1 MLVAVIQETFR
12 IQMIYDIMCKYSLKY
27 FTLLIYFCVF
37 LNIPLTKS
45 VQINEPNVFYVNDD
59 TNEGQRIGRITHFN
73 GNQHVNLKSGHLKA
87 VIVRANRP
95 PAAYFRLNENTG
107 DLYTRT
113 VIDRESLCLKT
124 YQNDER
130 PNSLGRNLNIDFS
143 DSNYQ
148 SGAFLSNSK
157 IVNQCK
163 FTFQVALHRQAS
175 QQQQQETQEYQSND
189 PGLHHLPEF
198 IDIHVFVIDRNDHIP
213 TFQPHSVINLSI
225 PESVPIGT
233 RVQLPLAYDPDSPE
247 FSVQRYELYPLES
260 TDFSLHIQTTDVI
273 HNANLI
279 QEITGLFLELKTTLD
294 RETRESYALEVKA
307 FDSPSTTSSSS
318 ASSPSSP
325 TMNTFIPRLTDNRNV
340 LKIFLTIED
349 INDNGPIFQP
359 QNSSTQ
365 LDSHNDAIIRTIPSS
380 SSTSTSMLPAGIIT
394 YKVDIIEST
403 WPKSSVLQLI
413 TKDLDSS
420 KYSLTRYE
428 FSSNVEGIIKQL
440 FKLNEHSGELFL
452 RQPLDYE
459 KRTSYSFDV
468 LAIDSEY
475 DRRSKMESIG
485 SSSSSL
491 HLVSSRLQQN
501 IFTSTANIL
510 VNVIDINDEVPIIE
524 VDYLRV
530 DETTGRPATFARI
543 EENSDPPQF
552 IADILV
558 TDRDVNA
565 ANSHVVCTLMNKA
578 NKYPSNH
585 HNNNDNKTNS
595 ITNSFQLSEVR
606 RQPGL
611 VQYNVLTVRSLDRE
625 VNGAITRIK
634 IQCSDSGEVKKI
646 SEADLIIHILDL
658 NDNSPAIHLIPQ
670 QTSGSN
676 NNNNGENIVF
686 LRENAPIGTTVAQF
700 NVTDQDSGE
709 NSRTSCTLLTMN
721 DPVLLNLND
730 YFHVDPVLCNLMTR
744 KPIDRESSYPPI
756 DEIDLSI
763 EVKDHGQPVRKSSS
777 ISLKV
782 KVINENDNIPVFQNT
797 FYRFSVKENSPIGM
811 SVGQIVITD
820 LDGDYARLDV
830 RLQKQEQLPFK
841 LWKSETSYGYISMDQ
856 SEAQVVVYYLNTT
869 RILDREEKS
878 SYEFEIYAND
888 VSEDGL
894 LGQHRL
900 LSVKSFS
907 HTTSATIL
915 VTVEDENDND
925 PVIIFPQ
932 QPNKTFILS
941 NAEKKY
947 YQLMTVNAND
957 KDPTSNSFTFML
969 ENEEEDFLKSNDNS
983 KGIETDETD
992 TKLLKST
999 ELNTNPKYPVSS
1011 SFLEIDRSVGT
1022 VYLSR
1027 DIHQNDTGT
1036 HAFRVIVHD
1045 SIINPR
1051 TASLRF
1057 IVKIEPVPPRSHQ
1070 MKLNSLHD
1078 NDHADRRLLSG
1089 ESSEFSEHNY
1099 AFNNH
1104 YSKLSGSQDF
1114 LIHRKYDNMRTTFDN
1129 HSTMPFASSSPGISS
1144 SSSSSKQLTRRLT
1157 GDTVLILSLG
1167 LILLILLATLCLVIF
1182 ARHWSSGA
1190 SSVPQNSNASD
1201 KIRCAEIFCCNPT
1214 SGSRSINGNN
1224 KHQVTNNET
1233 LKKEVINIF
1242 HSPAPTNLQDPQQ
1255 INLNCDTLRS
1265 MDTFNASLSDSYS
1278 QKMLDSEHIYY
1289 RDCRQF
1295 SLLPVITSPVGGDNG
1310 SFPTDYTALRAVTS
1324 CKCCTPPPTGYTY
1337 NNNTDSGNPH
1347 SLESFTNE
1355 SLKSSKQQTNHIPNG
1370 STVTYYTT
1378 LTPRP
1383 RSENTTTDKRK
1394 VRIMTVKENMEMEPE
1409 KNFANDYSVT

>member
-1 MLVAVIQETFR
+1 M
-12 IQMIYDIMCKYSLKY
+12 YDIMCKYSLKY
-27 FTLLIYFCVF
+27 FTLLIYFSVF
-37 LNIPLTKS
+37 LNIHLTKS
-45 VQINEPNVFYVNDD
+45 IQINEPNVFYVNDD
-59 TNEGQRIGRITHFN
+59 TNE
-73 GNQHVNLKSGHLKA
+73 GHLKA

-95 PAAYFRLNENTG
+95 PAAYFKLNENTG

-124 YQNDER
+124 FQNDER
-130 PNSLGRNLNIDFS
+130 PNSMPRNLNIDFS

-163 FTFQVALHRQAS
+163 FTFQVALHRQIS
-175 QQQQQETQEYQSND
+175 QQQQQQQPQQYQSND

-260 TDFSLHIQTTDVI
+260 TDFSLYIQTTDVI
-273 HNANLI
+273 HDANLI
-279 QEITGLFLELKTTLD
+279 QEITGLYLELKTTLD

-307 FDSPSTTSSSS
+307 FDSPLSTSSSSPSTS

-325 TMNTFIPRLTDNRNV
+325 TMNAFIPRLNDNRNV

-359 QNSSTQ
+359 QNTSTQ
-365 LDSHNDAIIRTIPSS
+365 IDSHNDAIIRTNPSS
-380 SSTSTSMLPAGIIT
+380 SSLSSSSTPMHPIGIIT

-428 FSSNVEGIIKQL
+428 FSSNVESIVKQL

-452 RQPLDYE
+452 KQPLDYE

-475 DRRSKMESIG
+475 DRRSKMESSG
-485 SSSSSL
+485 SNL

-565 ANSHVVCTLMNKA
+565 ANSHVICTLMNKA
-578 NKYPSNH
+578 NKYQSNHH
-585 HNNNDNKTNS
+585 HNNNNNHNSDNKTYS

-634 IQCSDSGEVKKI
+634 IQCSDS
-646 SEADLIIHILDL
+646 DL
-658 NDNSPAIHLIPQ
+658 NDNSPVIHLIPQ
-670 QTSGSN
+670 QTSGS

-686 LRENAPIGTTVAQF
+686 LRENAPIGTTVAHF

-744 KPIDRESSYPPI
+744 KPIDRESTYPPI

-763 EVKDHGQPVRKSSS
+763 EVKDHGQPVRKSS
-777 ISLKV
+777 ISFKV
-782 KVINENDNIPVFQNT
+782 KVINENDNVPVFQNT
-797 FYRFSVKENSPIGM
+797 FYRFSVKENSPIGI
-811 SVGQIVITD
+811 SIGQIVITD

-841 LWKSETSYGYISMDQ
+841 LWKSETSYGYISIDH

-888 VSEDGL
+888 VSEEGL
-894 LGQHRL
+894 LGQHR

-941 NAEKKY
+941 NSEKKY

-957 KDPTSNSFTFML
+957 KDPSSNSFTFML
-969 ENEEEDFLKSNDNS
+969 ETEEDLKSNDNS
-983 KGIETDETD
+983 KSIETDDTD

-999 ELNTNPKYPVSS
+999 ELNTNRKYPLSN

-1070 MKLNSLHD
+1070 MKLNSLVD
-1078 NDHADRRLLSG
+1078 NDHAERRILSG
-1089 ESSEFSEHNY
+1089 ESSLNPEYSEHNY

-1104 YSKLSGSQDF
+1104 YSKSSSSQDF
-1114 LIHRKYDNMRTTFDN
+1114 LIHRKYDYMRTTFDN
-1129 HSTMPFASSSPGISS
+1129 HSMPFGSSSPGV
-1144 SSSSSKQLTRRLT
+1144 SSSSKQLTRRLT

-1182 ARHWSSGA
+1182 ARHWSSGS
-1190 SSVPQNSNASD
+1190 SSVPQNSNTSD
-1201 KIRCAEIFCCNPT
+1201 KIRCSEIFCCNPT
-1214 SGSRSINGNN
+1214 SSNSNGN
-1224 KHQVTNNET
+1224 KHQMTNNET
-1233 LKKEVINIF
+1233 LKKEVVNIF
-1242 HSPAPTNLQDPQQ
+1242 HSTSPTNLQDPQQ

-1265 MDTFNASLSDSYS
+1265 LDTFNASLNDSYS

-1337 NNNTDSGNPH
+1337 NNTDIGNPH

-1383 RSENTTTDKRK
+1383 RSENTTDKRK

-1409 KNFANDYSVT
+1409 KNFANDYSCNNLMRFCKNFKWSNFSAEPSEK